1 MDGDVGARRAA
12 PVRGIPRILLEVY
25 GSIPGETV
33 QAVRQ
38 EVEACYRVLTVPLP
52 EAVSLCLFDTLT
64 RWREYAAR
72 RREESGVIT
81 AGEEGFLTTHEAWE
95 GVPRLS
101 VCLERMQAQPAL
113 VQQGA
118 LHQVVAHSV
127 LHGRPDFYRFTVPRS
142 LIAESRAR
150 GVELEILQQILYFV
164 AIAIKGMEAAA
175 LLAEHRFIQDQVAL
189 ALYQLETKEDDVV
202 LWKMARW
209 EPRARL
215 LYLSAQLKP
224 LLYLRP
230 LLPYAPELAVSGRA
244 MLSHLPTEEIERLE
258 DLVEELAARC
268 SGDTHRDV
276 SVGLA
281 LVLDRLAEEC
291 HLG

>member
-1 MDGDVGARRAA
+1 MEGGVRMQFAWART
-12 PVRGIPRILLEVY
+12 GIPQITLELY
-25 GSIPGETV
+25 GSIPEETV

-38 EVEACYRVLTVPLP
+38 EIESCYRALTVPLP
-52 EAVSLCLFDTLT
+52 EAVSLCLFDTLA

-72 RREESGVIT
+72 RREEAGVIT

-101 VCLERMQAQPAL
+101 VCLERLEAQPPL

-127 LHGRPDFYRFTVPRS
+127 LHGRPDFYRFSVPRS

-189 ALYQLETKEDDVV
+189 ALYQLEAKEDDVV

-230 LLPYAPELAVSGRA
+230 LLPYAPELAGAGRA
-244 MLSHLPTEEIERLE
+244 MLSHLPPEEIERLE
-258 DLVEELAARC
+258 SLVEELAARC

-276 SVGLA
+276 SAGLA
-281 LVLDRLAEEC
+281 LVLGRLVEEA

>member
-1 MDGDVGARRAA
+1 MDGGV
-12 PVRGIPRILLEVY
+12 IPQIVLELY
-25 GSIPGETV
+25 GSVPEETV

-38 EVEACYRVLTVPLP
+38 EIEACFRALTVPLP
-52 EAVSLCLFDTLT
+52 ERVNLCLFDTLA

-72 RREESGVIT
+72 RREEAGVIT

-101 VCLERMQAQPAL
+101 VCLERLEAQPPL
-113 VQQGA
+113 VQEGA

-127 LHGRPDFYRFTVPRS
+127 LHGRPDFYRFAVPRS
-142 LIAESRAR
+142 LIVESRTR

-164 AIAIKGMEAAA
+164 AIAIKGYQAVS
-175 LLAEHRFIQDQVAL
+175 LLVKHRFIQDQVAL
-189 ALYQLETKEDDVV
+189 ARYQLETGEDDVA

-230 LLPYAPELAVSGRA
+230 LLPYAPELAQAGRS
-244 MLSHLPTEEIERLE
+244 MLSHLPPEETLRLE
-258 DLVEELAARC
+258 GLVEELAARQ
-268 SGDTHRDV
+268 SGDIHRDV
-276 SVGLA
+276 CNGLS
-281 LVLDRLAEEC
+281 LVLGRLAEGM

>member
-1 MDGDVGARRAA
+1 MDGGVGAGHV
-12 PVRGIPRILLEVY
+12 PLVRGIPRILLELY
-25 GSIPGETV
+25 GSIPEETV
-33 QAVRQ
+33 QAIRQ
-38 EVEACYRVLTVPLP
+38 EIEACYRALTVPLP
-52 EAVSLCLFDTLT
+52 EVVNLCLFDTLA

-72 RREESGVIT
+72 RREEAGVIT

-101 VCLERMQAQPAL
+101 VCLERMNAQPPL

-127 LHGRPDFYRFTVPRS
+127 LHGRPDFYRFAIPRS

-189 ALYQLETKEDDVV
+189 ALYQLEVKEDDVV

-224 LLYLRP
+224 LLYLQP
-230 LLPYAPELAVSGRA
+230 LLPYAPELAEAGRA
-244 MLSHLPTEEIERLE
+244 MLSHLPPEVLERLE
-258 DLVEELAARC
+258 SLVEELAAQH
-268 SGDTHRDV
+268 SGDTQRDV
-276 SVGLA
+276 SAGLA
-281 LVLDRLAEEC
+281 LVLGRLMEEV

>member
-1 MDGDVGARRAA
+1 MDGGI
-12 PVRGIPRILLEVY
+12 GEIPRIALEVY
-25 GSIPGETV
+25 GSVPQERARAILE
-33 QAVRQ
+33 
-38 EVEACYRVLTVPLP
+38 EVEACYRALTLPPP
-52 EAVSLCLFDTLT
+52 EAVSLCLFDTLA

-72 RREESGVIT
+72 RREEAGVVA

-95 GVPRLS
+95 GTPRLS
-101 VCLERMQAQPAL
+101 VCLERLEAQSPL

-127 LHGRPDFYRFTVPRS
+127 LHGRPDFYRFAVPRS
-142 LIAESRAR
+142 LIAESQAR

-164 AIAIKGMEAAA
+164 AIAIKGYQAVS
-175 LLAEHRFIQDQVAL
+175 LLVEHRFIQDQVAL
-189 ALYQLETKEDDVV
+189 ASYQLETGEDSVV

-230 LLPYAPELAVSGRA
+230 LLPYAPELAGAGRA
-244 MLSHLPTEEIERLE
+244 MLSHLPPEEVERLE
-258 DLVEELAARC
+258 GLVEELAASA

-276 SVGLA
+276 SAGLS
-281 LVLDRLAEEC
+281 LVLSRL
-291 HLG
+291 

>member
-1 MDGDVGARRAA
+1 MDGGVGE
-12 PVRGIPRILLEVY
+12 IPRIAVELY
-25 GSIPGETV
+25 GTIPEGTVRSI
-33 QAVRQ
+33 RQ
-38 EVEACYRVLTVPLP
+38 EVEACYRALTVPLP
-52 EAVSLCLFDTLT
+52 EVVSLCLFDTLA

-72 RREESGVIT
+72 RREEAGVIT

-101 VCLERMQAQPAL
+101 VCLERLEAQPPL

-127 LHGRPDFYRFTVPRS
+127 LHGRPDFYRFAIPRS

-150 GVELEILQQILYFV
+150 GVELEIFQQILYFV
-164 AIAIKGMEAAA
+164 AIAIKGYQAVS
-175 LLAEHRFIQDQVAL
+175 LLVEHRFIQDQVAL
-189 ALYQLETKEDDVV
+189 ALHQLEAGEDDVA

-230 LLPYAPELAVSGRA
+230 LLPYAPELAEAGRA
-244 MLSHLPTEEIERLE
+244 MLSHLPPEEIERLE
-258 DLVEELAARC
+258 GLVEELVAQH

-276 SVGLA
+276 SAGLA
-281 LVLDRLAEEC
+281 LVLSRL
-291 HLG
+291 

>member
-1 MDGDVGARRAA
+1 MDGDVGTQPGCARTE
-12 PVRGIPRILLEVY
+12 IPQIVLEVY
-25 GSIPGETV
+25 GSIPEETV
-33 QAVRQ
+33 QAVWR
-38 EVEACYRVLTVPLP
+38 EIEACYRALTVPLP
-52 EAVSLCLFDTLT
+52 EAVSLCLFDTLD

-72 RREESGVIT
+72 RREEAGVIT

-95 GVPRLS
+95 EVPRLS
-101 VCLERMQAQPAL
+101 VCLERMQAQPPL

-127 LHGRPDFYRFTVPRS
+127 LHGRPDFYRFALPRS

-175 LLAEHRFIQDQVAL
+175 LLVGHRFIQDQVAL
-189 ALYQLETKEDDVV
+189 ALYQLETKEDDIV

-230 LLPYAPELAVSGRA
+230 LLPYAPELARAGRA
-244 MLSHLPTEEIERLE
+244 MLAHLPPEEIERLE
-258 DLVEELAARC
+258 GLVEELASRC

-276 SVGLA
+276 SAGLA
-281 LVLDRLAEEC
+281 LVLGRLAGEV
-291 HLG
+291 HPG